1 MKSRI
6 DQIEEKID
14 KILHVLNGNG
24 QEGLVSRVYKHED
37 YIKQGR
43 WWRGTLV
50 CAVLAIIVSC
60 VGAVYEYGRL
70 NQQVAENAKKI
81 EEIKKP

>member
-43 WWRGTLV
+43 WWRGT
-50 CAVLAIIVSC
+50 IVGLTVTIAMTG
-60 VGAVYEYGRL
+60 VGAVYKYGEL
-70 NQQVAENAKKI
+70 NRQVEQNTKRI
-81 EEIKKP
+81 EEIKN